1 MWKKVSV
8 ITVNPS
14 SASSSKELTS
24 ITQEKVIFLF
34 AEKRGAVCMPAKPFS
49 KSILPEAVRSIKNWF
64 FFLLN
69 PMTNFSFKS
78 LKSVSEKSFVFSMLR
93 LILQGNFKEPVCVA
107 RLTFADISML
117 SATTADFV
125 TDVESGIAYLK
136 TRKEINKNKI
146 GLMGH
151 SEGGTIAPI
160 VASTSKDVN
169 FIILLAGTGLRGDKL
184 LLIQEELIARA
195 SGTPE
200 TAIQQTRE
208 INTKL
213 FDMVIKSNNTET
225 LKADLTKYLNAA
237 STNNQLSIDE
247 NHILISRYIS
257 FPKTANFTKATV
269 FFTLN
274 LVSIFFLCESTVVVE
289 IFQ

>member
-1 MWKKVSV
+1 MWGKKVSV

-14 SASSSKELTS
+14 SANSSKELTS
-24 ITQEKVIFLF
+24 INKEKVIFLS
-34 AEKRGAVCMPAKPFS
+34 AEKRGAVCTPAKPFS
-49 KSILPEAVRSIKNWF
+49 KSILPEAVRSIKNRF

-93 LILQGNFKEPVCVA
+93 LILQGNFKEPVCAA

-117 SATTADFV
+117 TATTADFV
-125 TDVESGIAYLK
+125 TDVESGVAYLK

-146 GLMGH
+146 GLMGY

-200 TAIQQTRE
+200 TAIQQTRD

-225 LKADLTKYLNAA
+225 LKADLTKYLSAA
-237 STNNQLSIDE
+237 STNTQLSIDE
-247 NHILISRYIS
+247 I
-257 FPKTANFTKATV
+257 
-269 FFTLN
+269 
-274 LVSIFFLCESTVVVE
+274 IFSSQVYQLA
-289 IFQ
+289 